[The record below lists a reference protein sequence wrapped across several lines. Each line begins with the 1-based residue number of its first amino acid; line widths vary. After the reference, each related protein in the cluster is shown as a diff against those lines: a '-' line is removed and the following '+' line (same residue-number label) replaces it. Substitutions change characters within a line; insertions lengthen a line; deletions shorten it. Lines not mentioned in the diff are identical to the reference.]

1 MTCDK
6 DIAKD
11 AIDVFNALASDDTVK
26 SVDKLLVAPNCLQ
39 NKVLDMIDG
48 QIGIA
53 QSGGKGYIGVKIN
66 SLTDKE
72 DNRQIYRSF
81 KSRR

>member
-39 NKVLDMIDG
+39 TRCLI
-48 QIGIA
+48 
-53 QSGGKGYIGVKIN
+53 
-66 SLTDKE
+66 
-72 DNRQIYRSF
+72 
-81 KSRR
+81 